1 MRRTVTIL
9 AALACL
15 LAALSAAA
23 APRQTRNVV
32 LIVSD
37 GLRWQE
43 VFSGA
48 DPLLLNDEKA
58 GGSWTPLA
66 ELRQKYWAEDPA
78 ERRRLLLPFL
88 WSTVAADG
96 QLFGN
101 QLEGSRV
108 QVTNGIRI
116 SYPGYNEMLTG
127 SADPRIGSN
136 EFGPN
141 PNITVFEWLNDLP
154 QFHGAVEVFGT
165 WSVFADIFNEP
176 RSHLPVHAGATV
188 VDRRDRSARG
198 RLFEELYLTTTRLEG
213 SNPFDSFLHVA
224 LRDHLR
230 RHHPRVLFVGYG
242 DTDLWAHVGRYD
254 LVLEAAHSF
263 DQFVGELWRQ
273 MQSMPEYRGKTTFI
287 LTADHGRGSGAV
299 DWKDHG
305 VAQAGSENIWIA
317 VIGPDTPP
325 LGERR
330 DVAPLTQGQLAATVA
345 AFVGQDFRGVGRA
358 AAAPVVAVVPAPTAP
373 AAH

>member
-1 MRRTVTIL
+1 MRRIGRTL
-9 AALACL
+9 AALVCL
-15 LAALSAAA
+15 ALTLSAAA
-23 APRQTRNVV
+23 APPRTRNVV
-32 LIVSD
+32 LVVCD

-43 VFSGA
+43 VFTGA
-48 DPLLLNDEKA
+48 DPLLLNDERA

-66 ELRQKYWAEDPA
+66 ELQQRFWAEDPR

-88 WSTVAADG
+88 WSTVAVHG

-101 QLEGSRV
+101 QLAGSRV
-108 QVTNGIRI
+108 QVTNRIRI

-127 SADPRIGSN
+127 AADPRIDRN

-141 PNITVFEWLNDLP
+141 PNVTVFEWLNDMP
-154 QFHGAVEVFGT
+154 RFHGAVEVFGT
-165 WSVFADIFNEP
+165 WSVFADIFNAP
-176 RSHLPVHAGATV
+176 RSHLPLRAGATL
-188 VDRRDRSARG
+188 VDRRDNSARG

-230 RHHPRVLFVGYG
+230 SHHPRVLFVGYG

-263 DQFVGELWRQ
+263 DRFVGELWSQ
-273 MQSMPEYRGKTTFI
+273 LQSMPAYRGTTTLV
-287 LTADHGRGSGAV
+287 LTADHGRGSGPV

-305 VAQAGSENIWIA
+305 VAQAGSEDIWIA
-317 VIGPDTPP
+317 VIGPDTPA
-325 LGERR
+325 LGERHE
-330 DVAPLTQGQLAATVA
+330 VPALTQGQLAATVA
-345 AFVGQDFRGVGRA
+345 AFVGQDFHGTGRN
-358 AAAPVVAVVPAPTAP
+358 AAAPIAAVLSAAP
-373 AAH
+373 